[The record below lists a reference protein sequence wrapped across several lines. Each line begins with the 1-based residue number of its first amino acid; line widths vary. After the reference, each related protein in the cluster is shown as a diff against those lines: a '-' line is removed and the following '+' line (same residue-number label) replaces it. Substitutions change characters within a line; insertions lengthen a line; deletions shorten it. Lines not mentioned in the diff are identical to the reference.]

1 MKAIFRQPAM
11 LISLL
16 LAGCATRPPLA
27 TVPFV
32 DLNRYGGLWYEI
44 AKYPNWFQ
52 AKCAGDTTAEYSAG
66 PQGSILV
73 LNRCHRANG
82 APCQVQGRATV
93 VPGSGNA
100 KLRVRFPGSPFAGDY
115 WIIGLDE
122 KNYTWAVVGHPSR
135 QFLWILAR
143 QPQISAQI
151 EESIFSLV
159 EKQGYSRNR
168 IVPTAQNTLYK
179 VCKP

>member
-1 MKAIFRQPAM
+1 M

-16 LAGCATRPPLA
+16 LAGCATRPTLT

-32 DLNRYGGLWYEI
+32 DLKRYSGRWYEI

-52 AKCAGDTTAEYSAG
+52 AKCAADTTAEYSAG
-66 PQGSILV
+66 PHESILV
-73 LNRCHRANG
+73 LNRCLRADG
-82 APCQVQGRATV
+82 SACQVQGRATV

-122 KNYTWAVVGHPSR
+122 KNYSWAVVGHPSR

-143 QPQISAQI
+143 QPRLSASDQ
-151 EESIFSLV
+151 EMIFGLV
-159 EKQGYSRNR
+159 EKQGFSRNR
-168 IVPTAQNTLYK
+168 IVPTAQNAIYK
-179 VCKP
+179 ESKP